1 MPPSRSEGAAIDT
14 SETGPSTSS
23 RARGRRGAAT
33 PAASE
38 KANIVIL
45 GPRDTL
51 VGTLTVEGDVRIEGT
66 VDGEVTATGEV
77 TVHVGGTARARISA
91 RDIVVLGAVEGTVV
105 GELVTLG
112 DTASF
117 AGEVLAGR
125 LRVDEGAV
133 INATIAMTAAGEA
146 PVAHN
151 EEHDDETPAGENGS
165 AIDGDGDHEAY
176 GAENAGSEFD
186 AYSEERTEET
196 SGVSS
201 GADSEEG

>member
-1 MPPSRSEGAAIDT
+1 MDA
-14 SETGPSTSS
+14 SETGPPTSS
-23 RARGRRGAAT
+23 RSRGRRGAAT

-38 KANIVIL
+38 QANTVTL

-51 VGTLTVEGDVRIEGT
+51 VGTLTVDGDVRIEGT

-77 TVHVGGTARARISA
+77 SVHVGATARAQLSA
-91 RDIVVLGAVEGTVV
+91 RDIVVTGAVEGTVV
-105 GELVTLG
+105 ADELVTLG

-117 AGEVLAGR
+117 AGEVRTGR

-133 INATIAMTAAGEA
+133 INATITM
-146 PVAHN
+146 
-151 EEHDDETPAGENGS
+151 TPAGDAPPARRIDENASDANGS
-165 AIDGDGDHEAY
+165 ATSGEDDHEAY

-186 AYSEERTEET
+186 EYSDERTAET

>member
-1 MPPSRSEGAAIDT
+1 MDT

-33 PAASE
+33 PAASDQ
-38 KANIVIL
+38 ANIVIL
-45 GPRDTL
+45 GPRDAL

-77 TVHVGGTARARISA
+77 SVQYGGTARAHLSA
-91 RDIVVLGAVEGTVV
+91 RDIVVTGAVEGTTVAD
-105 GELVTLG
+105 GLVTLG

-117 AGEVLAGR
+117 AGEVRAGR
-125 LRVDEGAV
+125 LRIDEGAV
-133 INATIAMTAAGEA
+133 INATITMTPSGDA
-146 PVAHN
+146 PPARRV
-151 EEHDDETPAGENGS
+151 EEHDDETSVDVTGS
-165 AIDGDGDHEAY
+165 AISAEGDHEAY

-186 AYSEERTEET
+186 AYSDDRPPET

-201 GADSEEG
+201 GVDSEEG

>member
-1 MPPSRSEGAAIDT
+1 MDT

-23 RARGRRGAAT
+23 RSRGRRGAAT

-38 KANIVIL
+38 QANIVML

-66 VDGEVTATGEV
+66 VDGEVTASGEV
-77 TVHVGGTARARISA
+77 SVHAGGTARAQISA
-91 RDIVVLGAVEGTVV
+91 RDIVVSGTVEGTVV
-105 GELVTLG
+105 GSELVTLG

-117 AGEVLAGR
+117 AGEVRAGR

-133 INATIAMTAAGEA
+133 INATITMTPAGDA
-146 PVAHN
+146 PPARRM
-151 EEHDDETPAGENGS
+151 EEHDDEALSDMNGS
-165 AIDGDGDHEAY
+165 AIGADGDHEAY

-186 AYSEERTEET
+186 AYSEERTAET

-201 GADSEEG
+201 GADLEEG